1 MHKAGFVNIIGLPN
15 VGKSTLMNKLVGER
29 MSIISPKAQTTRHR
43 ILGIVNDEEHQVVFS
58 DTPGYINKPAYGLQ
72 KNMNKFVESAFEDA
86 DVVLLV
92 TDKYQVEEEQQL
104 LIKFV
109 NNTKANVLILLNKT
123 DQCNEADVSKLATNW
138 HAWVPEAEIIPT
150 SAEKG
155 INVALVMKRIK
166 ELLPESPPYY
176 DKDELTDRN
185 MRFFVS
191 EMVREKVFLNYQKE
205 IPYSTQ
211 VEVESYSESD
221 KIDRIRCIIFV
232 ERESQ
237 KNIIIGKGGE
247 AIKKVGIEAR
257 KEIEAFIGKQV
268 HLELFV
274 KIKDNWRNNDQH
286 LNSFGYGGGSSSDE

>member
-1 MHKAGFVNIIGLPN
+1 M
-15 VGKSTLMNKLVGER
+15 GKSTLMNQLVGER
-29 MSIISPKAQTTRHR
+29 MSIITPKAQTTRHR

-58 DTPGYINKPAYGLQ
+58 DTPGYINKPAYTLQ
-72 KNMNKFVESAFEDA
+72 KNMNKAVEGAFEDA

-92 TDKYQVEEEQQL
+92 TDKYQLEEEQQL

-109 NNTKANVLILLNKT
+109 NGTKAAVLVLLNKV
-123 DQCNEADVSKLATNW
+123 DQSNENEMSTLAQNW
-138 HAWVPEAEIIPT
+138 NKWVPAAEIIPI
-150 SAEKG
+150 SASKG
-155 INVALVMKRIK
+155 VNTALVMKRIK

-211 VEVESYSESD
+211 VEVESYKESET
-221 KIDRIRCIIFV
+221 IDRIRCIIFV
-232 ERESQ
+232 ERDSQ

-257 KEIEAFIGKQV
+257 REIEKFIGKQV

-286 LNSFGYGGGSSSDE
+286 LNTFGYGGGSGGDE